1 MIDMD
6 AYYAQVEM
14 KRHNIDPKLPVAVQ
28 QWNALIAL
36 NYVAKGMGIKRSMTC
51 YEALALCPELILV
64 HVSTFEVRD
73 MQSSE
78 QDASNQKSVS
88 TQQK

>member
-1 MIDMD
+1 MD

-14 KRHNIDPKLPVAVQ
+14 KKHNIDPKLPVAVQ

-51 YEALALCPELILV
+51 YEALVLCPELVLV

-73 MQSSE
+73 MPTSE
-78 QDASNQKSVS
+78 IDVSNAKPQPD
-88 TQQK
+88 Q